1 LKSLKYVALAATLL
15 GLVYGLTAYPLLEP
29 DEGRNAEVAR
39 EMAASNDYL
48 LPQLDGLPYVDKP
61 VLFFAVEAAAMEL
74 LGPGVLAARLPPL
87 LFTLATLGVTAWF
100 ARRRSGADAAW
111 TAVIATGAAPL
122 TLGFARTVIFDSTLT
137 FFVVAAVVAFY
148 EATERRYGGKA
159 VSDTGDL
166 HTALPPYRLTDRSWS
181 WAVLGWAAMALAVL
195 TKGPIGLALPLMV
208 IVPYALW
215 RRAGRVLWTP
225 AGPLL
230 FAVLLMPWLMAMSR
244 RVPDFLHYAV
254 VTETLVRL
262 ATPAL
267 SRTGP
272 LWYFIPIV
280 LVGALPWTV
289 VALAGL
295 KQGLSRQPDGRRD
308 HYPLFLL
315 CWILVPLVFF
325 SLSQSKRPQYVV
337 PIVPAVALLVAHIWR
352 SAARPAGA
360 AAAGAALI
368 AAGAAVGTAPWLLP
382 HALPLSAPIRDALP
396 QTAVWLGSLAAVAGV
411 MTVAFR
417 QRRDLTLLALALP
430 VAAIPLA
437 SARLMREIGR
447 ERSSAELAGAIAKV
461 LPPGSD
467 VAAIGTLPLSL
478 PFYLRR
484 TVLLATATGA
494 ELTSNYLTRHA
505 DAWRLAA
512 GSPLRPADW
521 WLDAAKQCGRAR
533 VFVTLASDAATRT
546 VLAAQVPLLIETPK
560 YAAYGPCV
568 SSDLARKPPLR
579 RSFQLDAEV
588 AENAEREDEGVAG
601 GTPSVLFL
609 SLRPPRPLR

>member
-1 LKSLKYVALAATLL
+1 
-15 GLVYGLTAYPLLEP
+15 
-29 DEGRNAEVAR
+29 
-39 EMAASNDYL
+39 
-48 LPQLDGLPYVDKP
+48 
-61 VLFFAVEAAAMEL
+61 
-74 LGPGVLAARLPPL
+74 
-87 LFTLATLGVTAWF
+87 
-100 ARRRSGADAAW
+100 
-111 TAVIATGAAPL
+111 
-122 TLGFARTVIFDSTLT
+122 
-137 FFVVAAVVAFY
+137 
-148 EATERRYGGKA
+148 
-159 VSDTGDL
+159 
-166 HTALPPYRLTDRSWS
+166 
-181 WAVLGWAAMALAVL
+181 
-195 TKGPIGLALPLMV
+195 
-208 IVPYALW
+208 
-215 RRAGRVLWTP
+215 
-225 AGPLL
+225 
-230 FAVLLMPWLMAMSR
+230 
-244 RVPDFLHYAV
+244 
-254 VTETLVRL
+254 
-262 ATPAL
+262 
-267 SRTGP
+267 
-272 LWYFIPIV
+272 
-280 LVGALPWTV
+280 
-289 VALAGL
+289 
-295 KQGLSRQPDGRRD
+295 
-308 HYPLFLL
+308 LFLL